1 MAIPDTKELVLP
13 VLAALQRGS
22 RRPIDLREEL
32 AQAFLLTPQDLAERL
47 SNGQTVFA
55 NRIAFVLRY
64 TGPCGATQKGPDG
77 TYELTEYGRSL
88 LTLAPDAVA
97 AAIMRRRGGAS
108 ASSDA
113 PRTVEPGHPEMPSG
127 SPAQQLDELVRAM
140 REVLEAELLDEVR
153 RLPPASFER
162 LIVRLLEAMDYGST
176 TLRQGGAG
184 DEGIDGAVD
193 EDELGLGRIYVQ
205 AKRYKE
211 GNVVGPA
218 AIREFV
224 GALTNAGAS
233 KGVFVTAST
242 FSSAAR
248 DALPRGNNAARIA
261 LIDGVRLVQLMV
273 RHGIGVRTAQTV
285 LVKEID
291 RADLEPDISNG

>member
-1 MAIPDTKELVLP
+1 MAIPDTKDLVLP
-13 VLAALQRGS
+13 VLAALHRGC
-22 RRPIDLREEL
+22 RRPIELREEL
-32 AQAFLLTPQDLAERL
+32 AQAFRLTPQDLAERL

-64 TGPCGATQKGPDG
+64 TGPGGATQKAPDG
-77 TYELTEYGRSL
+77 AYDLTDYGRSL
-88 LTLAPDAVA
+88 LTLTPDAVA
-97 AAIMRRRGGAS
+97 AAMMRRHSGAS
-108 ASSDA
+108 APPDVSRSAD
-113 PRTVEPGHPEMPSG
+113 RGDLVMPSRP
-127 SPAQQLDELVRAM
+127 PAQQLDDLVRSM

-205 AKRYKE
+205 AKRYKD

-242 FSSAAR
+242 FTQAAR
-248 DALPRGNNAARIA
+248 DAIPRGNNAARIA

-273 RHGIGVRTAQTV
+273 RHGIGVRTAQTI
-285 LVKEID
+285 LVNEID